1 MSVQG
6 IREDVKLAVR
16 LLRGAVRGARPG
28 AVSGDDALVLA
39 GLFAEGERAAS
50 SGLALF
56 TPAVIK
62 SGSHAK
68 AGHGSAAAWL
78 AAVSG
83 SSMGAA
89 RGRLVGAQRASAH
102 EGLTEALHEGR
113 LSSAQ
118 LKVVSDAESLTPGSG
133 DTLLE
138 QAERG
143 ASLQEISDRASR
155 LRAVA
160 RSKETEQARRDRV
173 FTWRHFRWHQSPGGG
188 VRGEFLCD
196 EVEWAR
202 VAPGLEA
209 LTKERWKAGRQGD
222 SLDAHRMDAV
232 LSLLSGGPNSAA
244 GTGAGGGSRPHTI
257 VIVDAGALRRGTT
270 VGDELCEIEGIGP
283 ISVDAVVELVGEGGM
298 QLLVKDGVDVRTV
311 TSTRRNLPQRVE
323 AALLVRDRTCVVPG
337 CGLRRGLE
345 ADHCRI
351 DYGDDGP
358 TELGN
363 LARLCPDHHD
373 LKTYGGFRLEGGPD
387 EWRWIAPEHPK
398 SAGYI
403 ARARQMAA
411 AKGKAKRNN
420 PRQT

>member
-1 MSVQG
+1 
-6 IREDVKLAVR
+6 
-16 LLRGAVRGARPG
+16 
-28 AVSGDDALVLA
+28 VLA
-39 GLFAEGERAAS
+39 DLLAEAERAAS

-56 TPAVIK
+56 TPAVVK

-83 SSMGAA
+83 SSTGAA
-89 RGRLVGAQRASAH
+89 RDRLVAAQRASAH
-102 EGLTEALHEGR
+102 EGLTGALHEAR

-118 LKVVSDAESLTPGSG
+118 LKVISDAESVAPGSG

-138 QAERG
+138 QAEAG
-143 ASLQEISDRASR
+143 ASLQEMSDNASR

-160 RSKETEQARRDRV
+160 RSKETERARRDRV

-232 LSLLSGGPNSAA
+232 LSLLSGGPKSA
-244 GTGAGGGSRPHTI
+244 GGAGAEGRPHTI
-257 VIVDAGALRRGTT
+257 VIVDAAALRRETT
-270 VGDELCEIEGIGP
+270 VGDEVCEIEGIGP
-283 ISVDAVVELVGEGGM
+283 VSVDAVVELVGEGGM

-411 AKGKAKRNN
+411 AKGKAKRND